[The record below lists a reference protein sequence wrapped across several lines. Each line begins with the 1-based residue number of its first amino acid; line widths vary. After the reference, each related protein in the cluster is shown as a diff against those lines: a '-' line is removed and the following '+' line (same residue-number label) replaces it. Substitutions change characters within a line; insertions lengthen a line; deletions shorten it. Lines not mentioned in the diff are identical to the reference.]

1 MKKLFISSFALLFA
15 VATTQAQ
22 SEYTVLKT
30 NSRSETAVAKQEKR
44 AERQEMRK
52 LEGEEVSY
60 ESKEQFYKDFGDLPV
75 IAWERT
81 NYFDEV
87 VFDKDNQQLRGF
99 YDFNSQLVGT
109 TCAKTFAD
117 LPAKAQKTL
126 HKKYNGFNIKEVF
139 LFNDNEENESDII
152 MFGQQFGDTDSYFV
166 HLQKGNKNEVVQVS
180 LDGAVTLFSQLK

>member
-1 MKKLFISSFALLFA
+1 MKKLFISSFALLLT

-22 SEYTVLKT
+22 SEYAAVKT
-30 NSRSETAVAKQEKR
+30 NSRSETAAAKHEKR

-81 NYFDEV
+81 KYFDEV
-87 VFDKDNQQLRGF
+87 VFDKDGQQLRGF
-99 YDFNSQLVGT
+99 YDFNAQLVGT

-139 LFNDNEENESDII
+139 LFDDNEENETDVI

-180 LDGAVTLFSQLK
+180 MDGAVAFFSQLK